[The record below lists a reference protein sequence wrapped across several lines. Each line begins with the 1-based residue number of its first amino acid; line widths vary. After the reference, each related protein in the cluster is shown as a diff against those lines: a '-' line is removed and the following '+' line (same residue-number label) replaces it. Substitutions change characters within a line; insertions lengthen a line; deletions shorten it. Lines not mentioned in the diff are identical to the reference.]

1 MAVAPS
7 GLLHSP
13 LDTGAHEKHSCVFQ
27 ECSYSLY
34 GENLGV
40 EWIAT
45 VAGTIIW
52 VNSAKTLQIKR
63 AMEIKLPY
71 LMQ

>member
-1 MAVAPS
+1 MAVAPC
-7 GLLHSP
+7 GLLRS
-13 LDTGAHEKHSCVFQ
+13 LMDAGSHEKHFYVFR

-40 EWIAT
+40 QWIAT
-45 VAGTIIW
+45 VADAVIW
-52 VNSAKTLQIKR
+52 VNSAKTLYIKR
-63 AMEIKLPY
+63 AVEIKLPY